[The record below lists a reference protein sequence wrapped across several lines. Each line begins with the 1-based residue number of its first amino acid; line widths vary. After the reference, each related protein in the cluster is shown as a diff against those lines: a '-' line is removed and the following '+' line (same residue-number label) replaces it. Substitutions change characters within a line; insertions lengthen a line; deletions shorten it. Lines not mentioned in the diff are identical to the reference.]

1 MVYHER
7 DKWLPSSIPLKR
19 TRSYKVSSERCVVK
33 PEKRMMGPVRRLV
46 KKKKEKKRDV
56 WLVLLEGKP
65 YHRGARCLHAW
76 KMIFIVVEP

>member
-19 TRSYKVSSERCVVK
+19 THSYKVSSERCVVK

-46 KKKKEKKRDV
+46 KKKKEKKKGCV
-56 WLVLLEGKP
+56 VGLI
-65 YHRGARCLHAW
+65 RGEA
-76 KMIFIVVEP
+76 IS